1 MKLSWERW
9 VVLPLV
15 CWMAGCGQADAIA
28 QTSAMTPY
36 QRADGWSSECF
47 GRFVVDAPG
56 TLELGRADTRL
67 GATRT
72 GRTNRYSDGTKG
84 TPFGGGV
91 SLVNAYLLETGVLSS
106 EKDFRRIS
114 MHADGFYRI
123 DLTRDGGPEEE
134 EDARRRATQKL
145 ELPNN
150 AFIWRHKNQ
159 FDFGMLVESDMRAR
173 MLHGQLSGEG
183 SLAQAKA
190 VIDTLWPR
198 YRPRKSGEIPA
209 DAGICTPYGFF
220 ADPPKATER
229 DYGMAFNFPDV
240 RHSNL
245 VLRLAITTHSERT
258 LSPGEQL
265 KVVKPED
272 MPTPWDEDKESA
284 RKEKENC
291 RPQQGT
297 ASRDL
302 FGCTFAGLTNIT
314 KHREVEYMTLSNGQ
328 RARLLV
334 MEYRNTLD
342 GSAASEVRLEAP
354 GEPNP
359 AERPWIEVSA
369 QGMPKSSRFPSMS
382 GKNPPSLDEAVS
394 TVRTI
399 AASLRLRPGAVVE
412 GAPVKDTL
420 DGVR

>member
-1 MKLSWERW
+1 MILCRASWVSALLVGGLS
-9 VVLPLV
+9 
-15 CWMAGCGQADAIA
+15 GCGKVDAVTASTPVA
-28 QTSAMTPY
+28 QYKQLS
-36 QRADGWSSECF
+36 GWSSGCF
-47 GRFVVDAPG
+47 GRFVVDVPGKLEFGAGDSNFRRGRESSNYFVSKDAPF
-56 TLELGRADTRL
+56 
-67 GATRT
+67 
-72 GRTNRYSDGTKG
+72 S
-84 TPFGGGV
+84 GGV
-91 SLVNAYLLETGVLSS
+91 SVATNLFRETEVMAARGNFDSVWKQAEDHYEIRLV
-106 EKDFRRIS
+106 
-114 MHADGFYRI
+114 
-123 DLTRDGGPEEE
+123 RDGIPISEREV
-134 EDARRRATQKL
+134 RRLATQKL
-145 ELPNN
+145 PLPNN

-159 FDFGMLVESDMRAR
+159 FDFGTLVESDMRTR
-173 MLHGQLSGEG
+173 MLHGRLSGEG

-198 YRPRKSGEIPA
+198 YRPRKSSEIPT

-220 ADPPKATER
+220 ADPAKVTER

-240 RHSNL
+240 RHTNL

-272 MPTPWDEDKESA
+272 MPTPWDEDKEAA
-284 RKEKENC
+284 RQQKENC
-291 RPQQGT
+291 RPQQGA

-314 KHREVEYMTLSNGQ
+314 KHRDVEYMTLSNGQ

-342 GSAASEVRLEAP
+342 GSAAYEVRLEAP
-354 GEPNP
+354 GEANS
-359 AERPWIEVSA
+359 ATRPWIEISA
-369 QGMPKSSRFPSMS
+369 QGMPKSAQFPSMN
-382 GKNPPSLDEAVS
+382 GKNPPSIDEAVA

-412 GAPVKDTL
+412 NAPVKDTL